1 MLVCRSDMERLGGTV
16 DTSMSWRG
24 HSSPSRRSP
33 SPPGSSGGAHHPPH
47 GRSRKVRRVRECLL
61 GNHLAGRLPAPTR
74 CLSALAPPAFS
85 GNRAG
90 NPPALGR
97 PPFGCLVRPGSEA
110 LSPASRNGA
119 IAGSPAVAD
128 ARPPWIS
135 SHLLS
140 FQGAGPSARERRMGP
155 STSRR
160 GKRRRYC
167 IRRLGPPW
175 ISDRHLGPVSVV
187 SALPMCVRCASSTG
201 SNAPRAGDMVPAHG
215 HALS

>member
-1 MLVCRSDMERLGGTV
+1 MERLDGAI
-16 DTSMSWRG
+16 DTSRSLARPSG
-24 HSSPSRRSP
+24 SVASSPLPRR
-33 SPPGSSGGAHHPPH
+33 SSGGTRHAPH
-47 GRSRKVRRVRECLL
+47 GRSRKVRRVGECLL
-61 GNHLAGRLPAPTR
+61 RNQLAGRLPAPTR

-90 NPPALGR
+90 YPPALGR
-97 PPFGCLVRPGSEA
+97 PRHGSMGCLVWPGSEA

-140 FQGAGPSARERRMGP
+140 FQGAGSSARERRMAP

-167 IRRLGPPW
+167 IRQPGATGD
-175 ISDRHLGPVSVV
+175 SDRPAGQVSVV
-187 SALPMCVRCASSTG
+187 SALPMCVRRPSSTG
-201 SNAPRAGDMVPAHG
+201 SNAPRA
-215 HALS
+215 